1 MKLSYILSKMQKS
14 FNKLSISSKYFLFF
28 RFVMNDRELRELREP
43 QVTTRAT
50 RLVRARARATEDRG
64 LSGVDKIFTQ
74 RVDFP

>member
-1 MKLSYILSKMQKS
+1 
-14 FNKLSISSKYFLFF
+14 
-28 RFVMNDRELRELREP
+28 MNDRELRELREP